1 MKRQTINWFSI
12 YRGSDF
18 LFQSFLFQ
26 IRLLLERLFPKSL
39 FPKQLLPE
47 VLLPRKLRSKYLLR
61 ISLIFLIIVPLRI
74 EAQPLTEHQVDSI
87 VASALELVPQAGIAV
102 AVVQDGEVLF
112 QKGYGVRSIETGEP
126 VDEHTL
132 FSIAS
137 NSKAFTAAALAILV
151 DEGKLNWDDRVI
163 DHVPEFRMYDPYVTA
178 HFTIVDL
185 LTHRSGL
192 GLGAGD
198 LMIFPDG
205 SDFTI
210 DDVLSSFQYQEPVS
224 DFRTKYDYDNLLYI
238 VAGEVVARISGKSWE
253 EFIEERMMAPLGM
266 HHSAASYSRIRDRS
280 NTAAPHSTE
289 TGEVIKVNHYSLD
302 LTNPAGGICASVS
315 DLVKWMQVQLNGGKY
330 GPDLEEQLFSA
341 ESQQQMWYP
350 HTVIGYRARGDQRYG
365 GHLNAYGLGWVL
377 SDMNGYTVVSHTGG
391 LPGMLSKTAMVPE
404 LNAGVVVLTNTLPG
418 GLNYYTVAQN
428 ILDGFT
434 GADPMD
440 WTGFAKN
447 RIGSTKAEV
456 DSVLN
461 AVWKTTELAKQEMP
475 DLAKYTGMYE
485 DDWFGKMEIWLEED
499 NGEEHLRI
507 RSLRSSK
514 LNGEMLFYKATTFA
528 IHWEYTDMECSA
540 FATFSLD
547 HEGVPVGIKMKGI
560 SPDID
565 FSFDFHDL
573 DLQRVEDPDL

>member
-1 MKRQTINWFSI
+1 MRKRHINWLSGN
-12 YRGSDF
+12 RGSNF
-18 LFQSFLFQ
+18 LFQSLLLPK
-26 IRLLLERLFPKSL
+26 RLLI
-39 FPKQLLPE
+39 KQLLPMR
-47 VLLPRKLRSKYLLR
+47 LLPETLFR
-61 ISLIFLIIVPLRI
+61 ICLVSMFIGSFTV
-74 EAQPLTEHQVDSI
+74 EAQPLTEQQVDSV

-112 QKGYGVRSIETGEP
+112 QKGYGVRSVETGAQ
-126 VDEHTL
+126 VDENTL

-163 DHVPEFRMYDPYVTA
+163 DHIPEFRMYDRYVTA
-178 HFTIVDL
+178 NFTIVDL

-205 SDFTI
+205 GDFTI
-210 DDVLSSFQYQEPVS
+210 DDVLKSFQYQEQVS
-224 DFRTKYDYDNLLYI
+224 DFRAKYDYDNLLYI
-238 VAGEVVARISGKSWE
+238 VAGEVVARISGMSWE
-253 EFIEERMMAPLGM
+253 DFIEERILTPLGM
-266 HHSAASYSRIRDRS
+266 KHSAASFNRIRDRS
-280 NTAAPHSTE
+280 NIALPHSTE
-289 TGEVIKVNHYSLD
+289 TGEVRQVSSYSLD
-302 LTNPAGGICASVS
+302 LTNPAGGICASAS
-315 DLVKWMQVQLNGGKY
+315 DLAKWIQVQLNSGKY
-330 GPDLEEQLFSA
+330 GPDLEQQLFTGDA
-341 ESQQQMWYP
+341 QQQMWYP
-350 HTVIGYRARGDQRYG
+350 HTVIGYNARGDQRYN
-365 GHLNAYGLGWVL
+365 GHLNAYGLGWRL

-391 LPGMLSKTAMVPE
+391 LPGMLSKTAIVPE
-404 LNAGVVVLTNTLPG
+404 LNAGVVVLTNTSPG

-428 ILDGFT
+428 ILDGLT
-434 GADPMD
+434 GAEPMD
-440 WTGFAKN
+440 WTGFAKS
-447 RIGSTKAEV
+447 RIESGKGTA

-461 AVWKTTELAKQEMP
+461 AVWKVTELAKQEKR
-475 DLAKYTGMYE
+475 DLTKYTGMYE

-507 RSLRSSK
+507 RSHRSPK

-528 IHWEYTDMECSA
+528 IRWEYTDMECSA

-547 HEGVPVGIKMKGI
+547 PEGIPLGIKMEGI

-573 DLQRVEDPDL
+573 DLKRVDDPDL